1 MTSPPLITANIT
13 KNASN
18 VPISLQ
24 FYKMF
29 PIQQVFLLKNEKGAV
44 ETTAPP
50 GDSGGIQTHDLQNR
64 NLTLYSAK
72 LRNHCDF
79 AVANLRKLFQTDERL
94 LHKKRAKQTF
104 S

>member
-50 GDSGGIQTHDLQNR
+50 GDSGGIQTHDLQ
-64 NLTLYSAK
+64 LSYGTIAILQLQIY
-72 LRNHCDF
+72 
-79 AVANLRKLFQTDERL
+79 ANCFKPTNDCCTKNVKSKRF
-94 LHKKRAKQTF
+94 HKKI
-104 S
+104 

>member
-29 PIQQVFLLKNEKGAV
+29 PIQQVFLLQNKKGAV

-50 GDSGGIQTHDLQNR
+50 GDSGGIQTHDLQNFFS
-64 NLTLYSAK
+64 TKSFCFK
-72 LRNHCDF
+72 TKKVQLR
-79 AVANLRKLFQTDERL
+79 Q
-94 LHKKRAKQTF
+94 LHPLVIPVGFKPTTF
-104 S
+104 RTGI

>member
-50 GDSGGIQTHDLQNR
+50 GDSGGIQTHDLQNFFS
-64 NLTLYSAK
+64 TKSFCFK
-72 LRNHCDF
+72 I
-79 AVANLRKLFQTDERL
+79 
-94 LHKKRAKQTF
+94 KKVQPQKDAPKKVIPVGFKPTTF
-104 S
+104 RTGI

>member
-44 ETTAPP
+44 ETTAPLS
-50 GDSGGIQTHDLQNR
+50 DSGGIQTHDLQNFFS
-64 NLTLYSAK
+64 TKSFCSK
-72 LRNHCDF
+72 IKKVQLR
-79 AVANLRKLFQTDERL
+79 Q
-94 LHKKRAKQTF
+94 LHPLVIPVGFKPTTF
-104 S
+104 RTGI